1 MADKR
6 NRLIKDK
13 GQGAALRRLVK
24 HAILTV
30 ATGVIFLVLTI
41 GVNLISSNA
50 QSEQLNAT
58 KALNQYRNG
67 SKSLTYSVQS
77 YAVTGNKS
85 YYDAYMKELNEDQSR
100 EKALEILKGINITS
114 SEWEELDRKSVV

>member
-1 MADKR
+1 M
-6 NRLIKDK
+6 
-13 GQGAALRRLVK
+13 
-24 HAILTV
+24 TV

-114 SEWEELDRKSVV
+114 NSLSDS